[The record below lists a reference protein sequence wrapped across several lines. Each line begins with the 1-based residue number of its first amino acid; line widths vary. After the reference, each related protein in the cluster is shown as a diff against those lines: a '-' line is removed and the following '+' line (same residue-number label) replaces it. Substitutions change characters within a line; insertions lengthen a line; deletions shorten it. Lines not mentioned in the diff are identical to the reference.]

1 PDGGLYIET
10 VPKHGYRFA
19 AAVTQTSDVG
29 QVESQGSPESGT
41 KASTPASVFSPFE
54 NDIDSPRTA
63 RVETSVGDAVISQGR
78 RSTGSR
84 RKLLS
89 TRALLAIG
97 SVLVVATAAL
107 LLIVLKPGSNQVRIR
122 PRQLAIL
129 PFRNLKPDKETDF
142 LGFSLADATITRLSD
157 IGSIVVRPSSFV
169 EKYRSKEVDP
179 KHAAADLNVDTL
191 LTGTYL
197 REGSTFRLTIQLIDV
212 KTDKI
217 LLVLPIEARYD
228 RLATVQDQVTQS
240 IVDKLQLKLTYA
252 EVQQLGQKGT
262 ENAAAY
268 DYFLHGIDL
277 YSRDEFLPA
286 YPMLEK
292 AVEADP
298 NFALAWAH
306 LGRAYNAV
314 ASFNLRGRNYHVKA
328 QAAYEQALS
337 LNPDLSEVSIYM
349 ANLFTDTNRVDHA
362 VPLLRKLLASHPK
375 LAEAHWEL
383 GYAYRQAGMLA
394 ESIEECSKAREIDP
408 TVKINSSAFNSYL
421 YTGQY
426 EKFLGSLPL
435 GEPSPFIVFYRGF
448 ANYYLQNMQQAAL
461 DFDRAYEIEPQLYT
475 RIGKAFSY
483 AIKNERRTGL
493 EILGDVDRE
502 IQQRGVGDA
511 EGAYKIAQAYAV
523 LGDTQ
528 SALRVLARSVDQGFF
543 CYDYIRSDPLLEKIR
558 GEAEYGRILEVAR
571 TRHDSFARDFF

>member
-1 PDGGLYIET
+1 
-10 VPKHGYRFA
+10 
-19 AAVTQTSDVG
+19 
-29 QVESQGSPESGT
+29 
-41 KASTPASVFSPFE
+41 
-54 NDIDSPRTA
+54 
-63 RVETSVGDAVISQGR
+63 
-78 RSTGSR
+78 
-84 RKLLS
+84 
-89 TRALLAIG
+89 
-97 SVLVVATAAL
+97 
-107 LLIVLKPGSNQVRIR
+107 
-122 PRQLAIL
+122 
-129 PFRNLKPDKETDF
+129 
-142 LGFSLADATITRLSD
+142 
-157 IGSIVVRPSSFV
+157 
-169 EKYRSKEVDP
+169 
-179 KHAAADLNVDTL
+179 
-191 LTGTYL
+191 
-197 REGSTFRLTIQLIDV
+197 
-212 KTDKI
+212 
-217 LLVLPIEARYD
+217 
-228 RLATVQDQVTQS
+228 
-240 IVDKLQLKLTYA
+240 
-252 EVQQLGQKGT
+252 
-262 ENAAAY
+262 
-268 DYFLHGIDL
+268 
-277 YSRDEFLPA
+277 
-286 YPMLEK
+286 
-292 AVEADP
+292 
-298 NFALAWAH
+298 
-306 LGRAYNAV
+306 YNAV